1 MPAIETIAAGSWAW
15 IAHTFA
21 INPILMLVFAGSL
34 HLYLFTFA
42 KQGMKPK
49 FDPKS
54 LRKRLKLLLGDQV
67 LDNMFSTLASSITM

>member
-1 MPAIETIAAGSWAW
+1 
-15 IAHTFA
+15 
-21 INPILMLVFAGSL
+21 MLVFAGSL
-34 HLYLFTFA
+34 HLYLFTFP

-67 LDNMFSTLASSITM
+67 LDNMFSTLASSIKM

>member
-1 MPAIETIAAGSWAW
+1 MPTIETIAAGSWAW

-21 INPILMLVFAGSL
+21 INPILMLIFAGSL

-54 LRKRLKLLLGDQV
+54 VRKRPTFALGEQV
-67 LDNMFSTLASSITM
+67 LDNMF